1 VPLEEWQYYTIANS
15 KHCPALL
22 RDPYKLMYEMKLPR
36 FLKLKQVVD
45 ILTAQ
50 EEAYQID
57 QENAD
62 KASKG
67 S

>member
-1 VPLEEWQYYTIANS
+1 
-15 KHCPALL
+15 
-22 RDPYKLMYEMKLPR
+22 MYEMKLPR